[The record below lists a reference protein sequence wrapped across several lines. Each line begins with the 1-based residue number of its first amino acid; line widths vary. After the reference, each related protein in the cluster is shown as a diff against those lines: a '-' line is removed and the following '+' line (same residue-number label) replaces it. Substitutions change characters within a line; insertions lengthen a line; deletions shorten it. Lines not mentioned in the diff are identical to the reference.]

1 MKTKKHHIEAVESYA
16 NGNISELRGYLR
28 ALNSV
33 ELLECLEVFLDYDY
47 SIKKMIWLLA

>member
-1 MKTKKHHIEAVESYA
+1 MKNKKNHMEAVESYV
-16 NGNISELRGYLR
+16 NGNIIEFKGYLR

-33 ELLECLEVFLDYDY
+33 ELLECLEVFLDYHY

>member
-1 MKTKKHHIEAVESYA
+1 MKTKKHHIEAVESYV
-16 NGNISELRGYLR
+16 NGNISEFKEYVR

-47 SIKKMIWLLA
+47 SIKKMIWFLA